1 MAPKLK
7 VAAGPTSVDAVAL
20 SSWLLSFG
28 LASIELREEMAHWT
42 EWLANTSPPWTAYR
56 ATMASHLVAMNK
68 MPGVR
73 PLGIGEIY
81 RRLWAM
87 LVIKDCGSQEKQL
100 CGTSQLCAGLEAEIE
115 GAIHS
120 VHKKI
125 NITNALSFPEPNE
138 DTSTTTIVNI
148 DICLQQHIPAKIMAQ

>member
-1 MAPKLK
+1 MEMAPKLK
-7 VAAGPTSVDAVAL
+7 GAAGPTSVDAVAL

-42 EWLANTSPPWTAYR
+42 VWLANTSPPWAAYR
-56 ATMASHLVAMNK
+56 ATMASPLVAMDK

-81 RRLWAM
+81 HRLWAK
-87 LVIKDCGSQEKQL
+87 LVIKDCGSQAKL
-100 CGTSQLCAGLEAEIE
+100 SCGTSQLCAGLEAGIE

-120 VHKKI
+120 VNKKI
-125 NITNALSFPEPNE
+125 NITSILYFPEPYV
-138 DTSTTTIVNI
+138 DTSANEIANEI
-148 DICLQQHIPAKIMAQ
+148 IL